1 METNRWSIRLCK
13 TYIFNQFNTSVLSKL
28 ASYENSFR
36 NPLRKQ
42 EKNNMLDTI
51 ARTKKL
57 ILIPP
62 KKL

>member
-1 METNRWSIRLCK
+1 MVYVGFVRH
-13 TYIFNQFNTSVLSKL
+13 IFNQFNTSVFFKL

-42 EKNNMLDTI
+42 EKNNMLDII